1 MTVRGFK
8 SGRDPSYDVKMT
20 SNAQTA
26 SPTFDRTFDTA
37 ELSDRAARR
46 LALLEQAWA
55 HQALTET
62 EYGTLRGEILTRG

>member
-1 MTVRGFK
+1 
-8 SGRDPSYDVKMT
+8 MT

-26 SPTFDRTFDTA
+26 SPTFDRTIDTA

-55 HQALTET
+55 HQVLTET